1 MRCWRVT
8 WPRLALE
15 PLLPPYRRSS
25 YVPSLR
31 TQFRSPSH
39 LTLSLFQW
47 PDNYDF
53 GSTRALNNPLMHSQ
67 NHTSQNTVND
77 SPLPEDEKR
86 DRANTDAKDDTVA
99 DTRSASDEPIVPLVD
114 VSDLD
119 PVALKKAFKFA
130 AWSSVALVRST
141 VLPSIFHP
149 FQALADG
156 LFCI

>member
-1 MRCWRVT
+1 
-8 WPRLALE
+8 
-15 PLLPPYRRSS
+15 
-25 YVPSLR
+25 
-31 TQFRSPSH
+31 
-39 LTLSLFQW
+39 
-47 PDNYDF
+47 
-53 GSTRALNNPLMHSQ
+53 MHSQ

-77 SPLPEDEKR
+77 SSLPEDEKR
-86 DRANTDAKDDTVA
+86 DRANTDEKDDTVA
-99 DTRSASDEPIVPLVD
+99 DTRSASDEPVVPLVD